1 MKLIVVIFYKMPIH
15 IITSSN
21 ESLAISDKHKSL
33 SLMTTLGEFNID
45 HVFCSPGL
53 FCLQSI
59 LPFCWNNGLYT
70 RIEYSLHD
78 FVYSKND
85 ISLPSEDSRM
95 ALCMLNG
102 YKSFTKIE
110 ELELPETE
118 ENRKER
124 VLKFYNYVKSMFSP
138 TSTVLLVTHNNCLN
152 ILLEQFSIKSTKNI
166 EDFTIISL

>member
-1 MKLIVVIFYKMPIH
+1 MPIH

-21 ESLAISDKHKSL
+21 ESLAISDKHKSV
-33 SLMTTLGEFNID
+33 SLIKTLDEFNID
-45 HVFCSPGL
+45 HVFCSPSL

-59 LPFCWNNGLYT
+59 LPFCWNNGIYT

-110 ELELPETE
+110 ELEHLETE
-118 ENRKER
+118 ENINER
-124 VLKFYNYVKSMFSP
+124 VLQFHNYVNSMFSP

-152 ILLEQFSIKSTKNI
+152 ILLKKITIKSTKNI